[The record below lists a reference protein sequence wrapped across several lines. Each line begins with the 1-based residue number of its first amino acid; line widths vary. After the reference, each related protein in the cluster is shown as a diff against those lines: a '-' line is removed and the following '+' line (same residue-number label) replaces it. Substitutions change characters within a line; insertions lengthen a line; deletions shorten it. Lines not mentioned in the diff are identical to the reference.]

1 MNNKRTPVGVLEMIL
16 MIFFS
21 LLAVW
26 WMVASFINGDPLQKR
41 DGYILAAVSLC
52 YIRLIKMGL

>member
-26 WMVASFINGDPLQKR
+26 WMVASFINGGR
-41 DGYILAAVSLC
+41 
-52 YIRLIKMGL
+52 